1 MFSQVNSLRFA
12 RVAPLSA
19 VFMIL
24 LLFVVWVSV
33 AVPECVQGL
42 SALSLVEMI
51 FRAVPDVV
59 YPVATPRSECPSGIQ
74 RGTSPEVIVI
84 IPVSAQCSCG
94 LSTPALLAMR
104 SSSRHLSHP
113 SVHGTGSGRTMLVQ
127 RRSPEFT
134 CIGLV
139 YRYADRTTL
148 ERPAFS
154 KSGHASVGGSN
165 CRRSFHCSNTPGQ
178 HGSNWLL
185 RLRACTGA
193 TACCEPP
200 AATSGAGSKA
210 RRTFVDSIR
219 PTLAFRLVPDLNFS
233 NPGAGGLATPNASTA
248 AADTTVRRPAKTS
261 VSTCIRFR
269 SCSLIHTVHK
279 MRYRNCLGEASLT

>member
-1 MFSQVNSLRFA
+1 
-12 RVAPLSA
+12 
-19 VFMIL
+19 
-24 LLFVVWVSV
+24 
-33 AVPECVQGL
+33 
-42 SALSLVEMI
+42 MI

-59 YPVATPRSECPSGIQ
+59 YPGATPRSECPSGIH

-84 IPVSAQCSCG
+84 IPVSAQCTCG

-154 KSGHASVGGSN
+154 KSGHASVGDRIADAAFIARTLQVGM
-165 CRRSFHCSNTPGQ
+165 
-178 HGSNWLL
+178 
-185 RLRACTGA
+185 GA
-193 TACCEPP
+193 TGYFACERVPEPQLKTSICCEPP
-200 AATSGAGSKA
+200 AATSGAASKA
-210 RRTFVDSIR
+210 RRTFGDSIR

-233 NPGAGGLATPNASTA
+233 NVGRFLALSTPPVPDTSTFPK
-248 AADTTVRRPAKTS
+248 TRRPKRSPKVRVVCTSLRLNLAKHPAFM
-261 VSTCIRFR
+261 R
-269 SCSLIHTVHK
+269 SLI
-279 MRYRNCLGEASLT
+279 